1 MGYVHV
7 FKTKINSELN
17 EDLEKRRPRKTNTYK
32 TNLTIEEIYA
42 CVMHVS
48 YIMYHTVHA
57 WLDAGVNLLCTPRV
71 ARKRATRRK
80 MFSNVLDSNI

>member
-17 EDLEKRRPRKTNTYK
+17 EYLENEDVEKQRPIKRISPLRRFTPASC
-32 TNLTIEEIYA
+32 IIH
-42 CVMHVS
+42 HVS
-48 YIMYHTVHA
+48 YIMYHTVHV

-71 ARKRATRRK
+71 AKK
-80 MFSNVLDSNI
+80 KSHS